1 MATDNIARA
10 MAARAGKASKQV
22 SIDVSEIRTDV
33 ANLKSTVDNSVID
46 ALFRLP
52 RTGAVYSVQ
61 IPKFASNQTTVC
73 TKIDDNA
80 GLVCEPST
88 DTVTGRDDYAD
99 IPLFRWY
106 NCNYLRDE
114 HGHAYPTAIEGIDD
128 TYTTTGNIDVGVI
141 QMAPYIKC
149 DDSSTE
155 YTILSITD
163 MPRDGYMLWC
173 EAASNGV
180 DYPYVIH
187 SKYISGVASDGKLR
201 SIPGLKPA
209 RGQSYNNMITN
220 YAKKGAGYF
229 GAPEARNT
237 WQIVFTLLKY
247 AQKSSQKVFA
257 GCTSYNLQYAAS
269 VQRTD
274 KDTYFPLTKTQATN
288 ILVGSYV
295 SVGYGGNNNGA
306 VNNDRGVSSI
316 HKYADDVRV
325 LRIETI
331 DDANSAVYLDVDAG
345 FDTTPVALTA
355 TLKAS
360 ITLSTM
366 HWTSGTTDAVI
377 GRHDGSVCSNTDGKH
392 PYRVQGIEYAVGG
405 YTVSSDTIMD
415 FQSDYSKNVLVA
427 PRDNKRTANA
437 AEIKSTYRKIGNIVG
452 NGGNDF
458 WIGDIAIDT
467 QTGATYPATVGS
479 GDSVGTGDK
488 VYGGGKNTSGTREY
502 LRGGNLGNGSS
513 AGSSYLDCW
522 NGPVWAN
529 WAFLSAD

>member
-52 RTGAVYSVQ
+52 RTGAVYSVR

-73 TKIDDNA
+73 TKTDDNA

-88 DTVTGRDDYAD
+88 DTVAGRDDYAD

-128 TYTTTGNIDVGVI
+128 TYTTTGNVDVGVI

-149 DDSSTE
+149 DDSPAE

-163 MPRDGYMLWC
+163 MPRDGYTLWC
-173 EAASNGV
+173 EAVSNGV
-180 DYPYVIH
+180 NYPYVIH
-187 SKYISGVASDGKLR
+187 SKYISGIAPDGKLR

-209 RGQSYNNMITN
+209 RSQSYNNMITN
-220 YAKKGAGYF
+220 YARKGAGYF

-237 WQIVFTLLKY
+237 WQIVFMLLKY

-274 KDTYFPLTKTQATN
+274 KDTYFPLTKTQAAN
-288 ILVGSYV
+288 ILVGSHV
-295 SVGYGGNNNGA
+295 SVGYGSNNNGA

-331 DDANSAVYLDVDAG
+331 DDANSAVYLDIDAG

-355 TLKAS
+355 TLKAP
-360 ITLSTM
+360 IMLSTM
-366 HWTSGTTDAVI
+366 HWASGTTDAVV

-405 YTVSSDTIMD
+405 YIIASDVIMD

-427 PRDNKRTANA
+427 PHDNKRTTNTT
-437 AEIKSTYRKIGNIVG
+437 EIRSTYRKIGNIVG
-452 NGGNDF
+452 NGGSDF

-467 QTGATYPATVGS
+467 QTGVTYPAAVGS
-479 GDSVGTGDK
+479 GDSVGAGDR
-488 VYGGGKNTSGTREY
+488 VYSGGKNTSGTREH
-502 LRGGNLGNGSS
+502 LRGGGLGSGSN
-513 AGSSYLDCW
+513 AGSSCLSCW
-522 NGPVWAN
+522 SGPGGADWAY
-529 WAFLSAD
+529 LSAD